1 MSKYPH
7 ILFAKNHFPNVK
19 TAASLN
25 YNCHDM
31 TGFDHPSDIPD
42 LQPSEIRGVVTKGE
56 SHFGADDM
64 DALPNLEI
72 ISNFGVGYDGVDAVA
87 AAERGI
93 MVTHTPDV
101 LSDDTAN
108 TALALALNLT
118 RKIRQAESYVRD
130 GLWPNGPVPLATS
143 MVGKRAGIVGLGRI
157 GLALASRLEACGMDV
172 AYCNRSEAAGVTY
185 PYFKTPMALAE
196 ACDMLFL
203 CLPGGEGSHHLIG
216 ADVFAAL
223 GPAGYLVNT
232 GRGSVVDEAALIRA
246 LQDGVIAGAGLD
258 VFENE
263 PDVPTALTVMD
274 NVVLTPHIG
283 SSTVEARAA
292 MTKLVVDN
300 LDRHFAGE
308 TVLTPV
314 PEMAALRA

>member
-1 MSKYPH
+1 MSIHPH
-7 ILFAKNHFPNVK
+7 ILFAKDHFPNVK
-19 TAASLN
+19 TAASLK

-31 TGFDHPSDIPD
+31 TGYDHPSDIAG

-56 SHFGADDM
+56 SHFGADMM

-72 ISNFGVGYDGVDAVA
+72 ISNFGVGYDGVDASA

-93 MVTHTPDV
+93 MVTHTPGV

-143 MVGKRAGIVGLGRI
+143 IVGKRAGIVGLGRI
-157 GLALASRLEACGMDV
+157 GLALATRLEACGMDV
-172 AYCNRSEAAGVTY
+172 AYCNRSAATGVTY
-185 PYFKTPMALAE
+185 PYFKTPKSLAE

-223 GPAGYLVNT
+223 GPSGYVVNT
-232 GRGSVVDEAALIRA
+232 GRGSVVDEAALITA
-246 LQDGVIAGAGLD
+246 LQDGVIAGAALD

-263 PDVPTALTVMD
+263 PEVPVALTAME

-308 TVLTPV
+308 PVLTPV
-314 PEMAALRA
+314 PEMAALKA